1 MNKIF
6 NSVVSLISTLLA
18 FLFGDFDF
26 LLKTI
31 ITLMFIDYITGICK
45 SVVQKKV
52 NSSIGA
58 KGIVKK
64 VGYLC
69 VIAVSELLDELLNVD
84 GGLRTLVITTFIF
97 NEMLSILENSGAIGI
112 KIPDILYKS
121 LEKLKKN
128 NEDNMVIQCIDLFN
142 NNYFMEV

>member
-6 NSVVSLISTLLA
+6 NSVVSFISTLLA

-45 SVVQKKV
+45 SIVEKKT
-52 NSSIGA
+52 NSSVGA

-69 VIAVSELLDELLNVD
+69 VIAVSVLLDELLNVD
-84 GGLRTLVITTFIF
+84 GGLRTLVIMTFIF

-112 KIPDILYKS
+112 KIPNVLYKS
-121 LEKLKKN
+121 LEKIKK
-128 NEDNMVIQCIDLFN
+128 EDKEDSK
-142 NNYFMEV
+142 